1 MRLDEFKVLTE
12 AEANNIV
19 TVGDSHAVAIGRA
32 GGFQNFAVNG
42 ASIARIADQVR
53 LVPNGSLVILSAGNN
68 DVSRKPGEVVTG
80 VQDIV
85 GKLKAKDCKVVL
97 VLFPN
102 IDLAGPNKD
111 AYAKARYTVN
121 YNSVRDALK
130 RVKADGTLELRGIDI
145 NPQDPMRIHAT
156 TSAYKR
162 IADTVKLGSGGAD
175 AVSAATPNSLRA
187 GNTGMSSE
195 DLRKI
200 HLSSPDASFFGL
212 FNAANSIVNLD
223 PKAVAD
229 QVASQQSVAQGFG
242 TGVSSVATT
251 APTAANASAAR
262 GAAQD
267 PNAAV
272 RGVLDLIGKY
282 ESGNDYNR
290 LNGTGRKPLVNMTLQ
305 QVMDEQRNFR
315 TWPGATSSAIG
326 KYQYISSTL
335 REMVALMGLNP
346 QTTKYDA
353 RTQDAIA
360 KRDLQRRCRL
370 DDWLAGRITDAQFMN
385 LVARVWASVPT
396 TAGVS
401 AYKGVGNNAAGVSSS
416 SALNQLAS
424 IRGAGAATA

>member
-1 MRLDEFKVLTE
+1 VRLDEFKVLTE
-12 AEANNIV
+12 AAADNIV

-42 ASIARIADQVR
+42 ASVAGIASQVR
-53 LVPNGSLVILSAGNN
+53 SVPNGSFVILSAGNN
-68 DVSRKPGEVVTG
+68 DVSRNPGSVVTD
-80 VQDIV
+80 VQNIV
-85 GKLKAKDCKVVL
+85 RQLQAKDCKVVL
-97 VLFPN
+97 VLFPDIN
-102 IDLAGPNKD
+102 LTGPSKAVYD
-111 AYAKARYTVN
+111 RARYTAN
-121 YNSVRDALK
+121 YNAVRDALK
-130 RVKADGTLELRGIDI
+130 RVTADGKLELRNSDI

-156 TSAYKR
+156 TGAYKR
-162 IADTVKLGSGGAD
+162 IADTVKLGAGGAD
-175 AVSAATPNSLRA
+175 DASKSTPASLRA
-187 GNTGMSSE
+187 GDTGMSKE

-200 HLSSPDASFFGL
+200 YLSSPDSSFFGL
-212 FNAANSIVNLD
+212 FNATNAIVNLD
-223 PKAVAD
+223 PEDVAAQVENQKAVA
-229 QVASQQSVAQGFG
+229 QGVG
-242 TGVSSVATT
+242 SAGAATATT
-251 APTAANASAAR
+251 TAANAPAAR

-335 REMVALMGLNP
+335 REMIALMGLNP

-401 AYKGVGNNAAGVSSS
+401 AYQGVGNNAAGVSSS

-424 IRGAGAATA
+424 IRGAGTATA